1 MRLDTEFY
9 RLPLRFD
16 AERLSAEI
24 AQFSE
29 AEWGAHPQ
37 GHEGNT
43 TIPLISVDGNPASHA
58 VKGAMRPTP
67 FLQRSPYMKQ
77 VLASF
82 NTVLGRSRLMRIAAA
97 GQATEH
103 VDTNYYWFHHV
114 RVHVPAVTFP
124 QVRFLCN
131 GKEVHMA
138 AGEAWIFDTFKM
150 HNVLNEATQPRIHL
164 VADTV
169 GSAEFHALLAG
180 AERPFDPNGSKPA
193 TPRVVPYRPGEK
205 PQLAFESV
213 NSPLVMTPFEQ
224 EYLVRPL
231 LADLMTSDK
240 APPEHVAALLPV
252 VESFLQRW
260 RGLWAVYGDRA
271 EGWPAFKQALA
282 DFDAR
287 IKGFTN
293 TMRLTN
299 RIEVVEILRQTLI
312 RPAVNPDLAGA
323 ATVAG
328 AAPAAEMMAAPA
340 PEAEMMA
347 APAPEA
353 EMMAPAAPPVQAVQP
368 VRMAPREA
376 AAAARTSINQVLHSP
391 SAGFRTTKAKLER
404 PVFVLSA
411 PRSGSTL
418 LFETLARAPGLFTV
432 GGESHNIFE
441 SIPKLRPAAHEFDS
455 NRLTAEQADPM
466 TVEQLKTNFQTR
478 LMDRR
483 GQAPA
488 PELTT
493 VRMLEK
499 TPKNALRVGFL
510 NRAFPDAL
518 FVYLYREPRDA
529 ISSIID
535 AWKST
540 RFVTYPK
547 LPGWDGPP
555 WSLLLIEG
563 WRELKGKP
571 VEEIAAEQWRQAN
584 KTILNELEML
594 DPKRCCA
601 VDYAELLADPDGLMR
616 RVAAFAGLAWDLKI
630 AGKLPNSRHTLTA
643 PDPEKWR
650 KNEALLA
657 KVLPGV
663 ESLAARARKFLGE
676 HPPPAASLAP
686 AAPGEGGATVSS
698 AALPA
703 ASAAPAS
710 VPAPVQASEK
720 LETIAMNQPDQNAA
734 GQPELGMPQQVPAQ
748 AGAPMQGGQQ
758 GRPGRGAPNTAEAL
772 RSVHTSNLLPMLRQ
786 LNSSLLVTTYQAG
799 KLIAVRPTQ
808 EGLNT
813 HFRTFMSP
821 MGLALDRG
829 RLAMGTKT
837 QVWEF
842 RNQPDVGRKLEPK
855 GRNDA
860 CYMPRSV
867 HYTGDIRIHEI
878 AWGEKDL
885 WIVNTRFSCL
895 CTLDRDHSFVPQW
908 RPPWV
913 TGYSPTDRCH
923 LNGLAMYNG
932 KPRWVTALGQTDHA
946 GGWRDNK
953 ASGGLLWDIPGK
965 QIVAKGLS
973 MPHSP
978 RWYQDKL
985 YVLESGKGSIST
997 VDPKTGQVETIATL
1011 PGFTRGLDFAGPFA
1025 FVGLSQVRET
1035 ATFAGLPITE
1045 SSEPRYCGVY
1055 VVDLRTKQI
1064 AGFLRFEGA
1073 VQEIFAV
1080 QVLPNQIHPEI
1091 VTDNIEAISNSFV
1104 LPDAALKEVDYQ
1116 AAPQQAAQP
1125 QQPGLSTPIPPPQQQ
1140 TQPAT

>member
-1 MRLDTEFY
+1 MDTEFY

-16 AERLSAEI
+16 AERLAAEI

-43 TIPLISVDGNPASHA
+43 TIPLIAVDGNPQSHA
-58 VKGAMRPTP
+58 VKGAMRPTS
-67 FLQRSPYMKQ
+67 FLLRSPYMQQ

-97 GQATEH
+97 AQATEH

-114 RVHVPAVTFP
+114 RIHVPAVTFP

-169 GSAEFHALLAG
+169 GTAEFHTLLAG

-193 TPRVVPYRPGEK
+193 TPRLVPFRAGEK
-205 PQLAFESV
+205 PQLTFESV
-213 NSPLVMTPFEQ
+213 NSPLVMTPYEQ

-231 LADLMTSDK
+231 LADLKVSDK
-240 APPEHVAALLPV
+240 APPEHVAALVPV
-252 VESFLQRW
+252 VEGFLQRW
-260 RGLWAVYGDRA
+260 RGLWAAYGDRP

-287 IKGFTN
+287 INGFAN
-293 TMRLTN
+293 AMRLTN

-312 RPAVNPDLAGA
+312 RPAVNPDLASGA
-323 ATVAG
+323 HPTAPV
-328 AAPAAEMMAAPA
+328 APAAP
-340 PEAEMMA
+340 
-347 APAPEA
+347 
-353 EMMAPAAPPVQAVQP
+353 EMMAPAAQPAQPVQSVQP
-368 VRMAPREA
+368 VRMAPPEA
-376 AAAARTSINQVLHSP
+376 AVAARTSINQVLHSP
-391 SAGFRTTKAKLER
+391 SAGFRTTSAKLER
-404 PVFVLSA
+404 PIFVLSA

-488 PELTT
+488 PELSA

-547 LPGWDGPP
+547 LPGWNGPP

-601 VDYAELLADPDGLMR
+601 VDYAELLADPEALMR
-616 RVAAFAGLAWDLKI
+616 RICAFAGLGWDQKI

-663 ESLAARARKFLGE
+663 ESIAVRARKFLGDR
-676 HPPPAASLAP
+676 PPPAAGAAVP
-686 AAPGEGGATVSS
+686 AEPSATVSS

-710 VPAPVQASEK
+710 IPAPAPASEK
-720 LETIAMNQPDQNAA
+720 LETIEMNQPDPNTA
-734 GQPELGMPQQVPAQ
+734 GQPEQPAQPGLPQQVPAQ
-748 AGAPMQGGQQ
+748 AGAPMQSGRPGRPGQP

-786 LNSSLLVTTYQAG
+786 LNCSLLVTTYQAG
-799 KLIAVRPTQ
+799 KLIAVRPTP

-878 AWGEKDL
+878 AWADKDL

-895 CTLDRDHSFVPQW
+895 CTLDRDHSFVPVW

-923 LNGLAMYNG
+923 LNGLAMFNG

-953 ASGGLLWDIPGK
+953 ASGGLLWDIPAK
-965 QIVAKGLS
+965 QMVATGLS

-997 VDPKTGQVETIATL
+997 VDPKTGQVELIATL

-1045 SSEPRYCGVY
+1045 STEPRYCGVY

-1064 AGFLRFEGA
+1064 AAFLRFEGA

-1080 QVLPNQIHPEI
+1080 QVLPNQVHPEI
-1091 VTDNIEAISNSFV
+1091 VTDNLEALSNSFV
-1104 LPDAALKEVDYQ
+1104 LPDAALREVDFQ
-1116 AAPQQAAQP
+1116 PPPQQAAPP
-1125 QQPGLSTPIPPPQQQ
+1125 QGLSTPIPPPQQQ
-1140 TQPAT
+1140 TQPAM

>member
-16 AERLSAEI
+16 AERLASEI

-43 TIPLISVDGNPASHA
+43 TIPLIAVDGDPASHA

-67 FLQRSPYMKQ
+67 FLLRSPYMQQ
-77 VLASF
+77 VLGSF
-82 NTVLGRSRLMRIAAA
+82 RTVLGRSRLMRIAAA

-114 RVHVPAVTFP
+114 RIHVPAVTFP

-169 GSAEFHALLAG
+169 GTAQFHELLAG
-180 AERPFDPNGSKPA
+180 AERPFDPAGSRPA
-193 TPRVVPYRPGEK
+193 PPRLVPYREGET
-205 PQLAFESV
+205 PQLTFESV
-213 NSPLVMTPFEQ
+213 NSPLVMTPYEQ

-231 LADLMTSDK
+231 LADLKGSEL
-240 APPEHVAALLPV
+240 APPEQVAALTPI
-252 VESFLQRW
+252 VENFLRRW
-260 RGLWAVYGDRA
+260 RGMWAVHGDRS
-271 EGWPAFKQALA
+271 EGWAAYRQALA

-287 IKGFTN
+287 ISGFAN
-293 TMRLTN
+293 AMRLTN

-312 RPAVNPDLAGA
+312 RPALNPDLA
-323 ATVAG
+323 TG
-328 AAPAAEMMAAPA
+328 AAPAVSVPQAAA
-340 PEAEMMA
+340 L
-347 APAPEA
+347 
-353 EMMAPAAPPVQAVQP
+353 EMMAPAAPEMVAPAAQPAQPVQAVQP
-368 VRMAPREA
+368 VRMAPGEA
-376 AAAARTSINQVLHSP
+376 ASAARNSINQVLHSP
-391 SAGFRTTKAKLER
+391 SAGFRTTNAKLER
-404 PVFVLSA
+404 PIFVLSA

-455 NRLTAEQADPM
+455 NRLTAEQADPV

-488 PELTT
+488 PELAA

-499 TPKNALRVGFL
+499 TPKNALRVSFL

-547 LPGWDGPP
+547 LPGWEGPP

-584 KTILNELEML
+584 RTILNELEML
-594 DPKRCCA
+594 DARRCCA
-601 VDYAELLADPDGLMR
+601 VDYASLLADPEALMR
-616 RVAAFAGLAWDLKI
+616 RVCAFAGIGWDQPIK
-630 AGKLPNSRHTLTA
+630 GPLPNSRHTLTP
-643 PDPEKWR
+643 PDPGKWR

-657 KVLPGV
+657 RVLPGV
-663 ESLAARARKFLGE
+663 ESIAARARKFLAG
-676 HPPPAASLAP
+676 HQPPSAGAASAQASEP
-686 AAPGEGGATVSS
+686 SATVSS

-703 ASAAPAS
+703 APPAPAS
-710 VPAPVQASEK
+710 VPAPAQASEK
-720 LETIAMNQPDQNAA
+720 LETIAMNQPDPNAA
-734 GQPELGMPQQVPAQ
+734 GQPAQGMPQQVPAQ
-748 AGAPMQGGQQ
+748 PVAPMQGGQP
-758 GRPGRGAPNTAEAL
+758 GRPAPNTAEAL

-786 LNSSLLVTTYQAG
+786 LNCSLLVTTYQAG
-799 KLIAVRPTQ
+799 KLIAVRPTP

-953 ASGGLLWDIPGK
+953 ASGGLLWDIPAK
-965 QIVAKGLS
+965 QMVTTGLS

-997 VDPKTGQVETIATL
+997 VDPKTGQVELVATL

-1045 SSEPRYCGVY
+1045 STEPRYCGVY

-1064 AGFLRFEGA
+1064 AAFLRFEGA

-1080 QVLPNQIHPEI
+1080 QVLPNQVHPEI
-1091 VTDNIEAISNSFV
+1091 VTDNVEAISNSFV

-1116 AAPQQAAQP
+1116 APQPQAPQQ
-1125 QQPGLSTPIPPPQQQ
+1125 GLSTPVPPPSQQ
-1140 TQPAT
+1140 TQPTM